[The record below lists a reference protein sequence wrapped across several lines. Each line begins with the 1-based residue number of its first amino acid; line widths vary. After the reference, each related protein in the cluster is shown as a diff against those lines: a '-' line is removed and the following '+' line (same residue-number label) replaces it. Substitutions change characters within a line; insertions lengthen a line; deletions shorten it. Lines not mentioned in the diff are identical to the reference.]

1 MLCGAPI
8 PSTAV
13 SAIAE
18 TQPEPDPFADAA
30 ERAMEAIRE
39 AVTERRRLGLHL
51 TVDRGHG
58 VERIA

>member
-1 MLCGAPI
+1 
-8 PSTAV
+8 V
-13 SAIAE
+13 SAVAE
-18 TQPEPDPFADAA
+18 TQTEPDPFADAA

-39 AVTERRRLGLHL
+39 AVAERRRLGLYL

>member
-1 MLCGAPI
+1 VPAPVR
-8 PSTAV
+8 SKAV

-18 TQPEPDPFADAA
+18 TQAEPDPFAHAA

-39 AVTERRRLGLHL
+39 AVAERRRLGLHL

-58 VERIA
+58 VEQIA